1 MFFKNGLLQ
10 SFLCLGLIFLIAFP
24 AYPEIKGREVI
35 IELMDKTTFTGK
47 LLTVALDEI
56 RVYSDKSVEKIKTSQ
71 TTVYKPLIS
80 KWVWYGIFISM
91 LGLITYLSFNDSA
104 VSAGLLEKFNLGTLP
119 KFSMPNLFSGLH
131 FSKTTIYACVLL
143 TLMLFIQIPI
153 IKHVMN
159 RRLEI

>member
-1 MFFKNGLLQ
+1 MKANTDKYIEKFVDKMMK
-10 SFLCLGLIFLIAFP
+10 
-24 AYPEIKGREVI
+24 EISLETPSV
-35 IELMDKTTFTGK
+35 DFTAQIMSQV
-47 LLTVALDEI
+47 L
-56 RVYSDKSVEKIKTSQ
+56 KIKTSQ

-91 LGLITYLSFNDSA
+91 LGLIAYLSFNSSS
-104 VSAGLLEKFNLGTLP
+104 VSGGLLEKFNLGTLP

>member
-1 MFFKNGLLQ
+1 MKANTD
-10 SFLCLGLIFLIAFP
+10 
-24 AYPEIKGREVI
+24 KH
-35 IELMDKTTFTGK
+35 IEKFVDKMMKETTLDTPSVDFTAQVMSQV
-47 LLTVALDEI
+47 L
-56 RVYSDKSVEKIKTSQ
+56 KIKTSQ

-91 LGLITYLSFNDSA
+91 LGLIAYLSFNSSS
-104 VSAGLLEKFNLGTLP
+104 VSGGLLEKFNLGTLP

>member
-1 MFFKNGLLQ
+1 MKANTD
-10 SFLCLGLIFLIAFP
+10 
-24 AYPEIKGREVI
+24 KH
-35 IELMDKTTFTGK
+35 IEKFVDKMMKETNLDTPSVDFTAQVMSQV
-47 LLTVALDEI
+47 L
-56 RVYSDKSVEKIKTSQ
+56 KIKTSQ

-91 LGLITYLSFNDSA
+91 LGLIAYLSFNSSS
-104 VSAGLLEKFNLGTLP
+104 VSGGLLEKFNLGTLP

>member
-1 MFFKNGLLQ
+1 MKANTD
-10 SFLCLGLIFLIAFP
+10 
-24 AYPEIKGREVI
+24 KH
-35 IELMDKTTFTGK
+35 IEKFVDKMMKETTLDTPSVDFTAQVMSQILK
-47 LLTVALDEI
+47 I
-56 RVYSDKSVEKIKTSQ
+56 RTSQ
-71 TTVYKPLIS
+71 ATVYKPLIS

-91 LGLITYLSFNDSA
+91 LGLIAYLSFNSSS
-104 VSAGLLEKFNLGTLP
+104 VSGGLLEKFNLGTLP
-119 KFSMPNLFSGLH
+119 KFNIPNLFSGLH

>member
-1 MFFKNGLLQ
+1 MKANTD
-10 SFLCLGLIFLIAFP
+10 
-24 AYPEIKGREVI
+24 KH
-35 IELMDKTTFTGK
+35 IEKFVDKMMKETTLDTPSVDFTAQVMSQILK
-47 LLTVALDEI
+47 I
-56 RVYSDKSVEKIKTSQ
+56 RTSQ
-71 TTVYKPLIS
+71 ATVYKPLIS

-91 LGLITYLSFNDSA
+91 LGLIAYLSFNSSA
-104 VSAGLLEKFNLGTLP
+104 VSGGLLEKFNLGTLP

-159 RRLEI
+159 KRLEI

>member
-1 MFFKNGLLQ
+1 MKAKTDKEIEK
-10 SFLCLGLIFLIAFP
+10 LI
-24 AYPEIKGREVI
+24 
-35 IELMDKTTFTGK
+35 DKMMKETTLESPSLDFTSQVMSQV
-47 LLTVALDEI
+47 L
-56 RVYSDKSVEKIKTSQ
+56 KIKTSQ

-91 LGLITYLSFNDSA
+91 LGLIAYLSFNSSA
-104 VSAGLLEKFNLGTLP
+104 VSGGLLEKFNLGTLP

>member
-1 MFFKNGLLQ
+1 MKANTD
-10 SFLCLGLIFLIAFP
+10 
-24 AYPEIKGREVI
+24 KH
-35 IELMDKTTFTGK
+35 IEKFVDKMMKETTLDTPSVDFTAQVMSQILK
-47 LLTVALDEI
+47 I
-56 RVYSDKSVEKIKTSQ
+56 RTSQ
-71 TTVYKPLIS
+71 ATVYKPLIS

-91 LGLITYLSFNDSA
+91 LGLIAYLSFNSSA
-104 VSAGLLEKFNLGTLP
+104 VSGGLLEKFNLGTLP

>member
-1 MFFKNGLLQ
+1 MKANTD
-10 SFLCLGLIFLIAFP
+10 
-24 AYPEIKGREVI
+24 KH
-35 IELMDKTTFTGK
+35 IEKFVDKMMKETTLDTPSVDFTAQVMSQV
-47 LLTVALDEI
+47 L
-56 RVYSDKSVEKIKTSQ
+56 KIKTSQ

-91 LGLITYLSFNDSA
+91 LGLIAYLSFNSSA
-104 VSAGLLEKFNLGTLP
+104 VSGSLLEKFNLGTFP
-119 KFSMPNLFSGLH
+119 KFNMPNLFSGLQ

-159 RRLEI
+159 KRLEI

>member
-1 MFFKNGLLQ
+1 MKANTD
-10 SFLCLGLIFLIAFP
+10 
-24 AYPEIKGREVI
+24 KH
-35 IELMDKTTFTGK
+35 IEKFVDKKMKETTLDTPSVDFTAQVMSQILK
-47 LLTVALDEI
+47 I
-56 RVYSDKSVEKIKTSQ
+56 RTSQ
-71 TTVYKPLIS
+71 ATVYKPLIS

-91 LGLITYLSFNDSA
+91 LGLIAYLSFNSSS
-104 VSAGLLEKFNLGTLP
+104 VSGGLLEKFNLGTLP

>member
-1 MFFKNGLLQ
+1 MKANTD
-10 SFLCLGLIFLIAFP
+10 
-24 AYPEIKGREVI
+24 KH
-35 IELMDKTTFTGK
+35 IEKFVDKMMKETTLDTPSVDFTAQIMSQV
-47 LLTVALDEI
+47 L
-56 RVYSDKSVEKIKTSQ
+56 KIKTSQ

-91 LGLITYLSFNDSA
+91 LGLIAYLSFNSSA
-104 VSAGLLEKFNLGTLP
+104 VSGGLLEKFNLGTFP
-119 KFSMPNLFSGLH
+119 KFNMPNLFSGLH

-159 RRLEI
+159 KRLEI

>member
-1 MFFKNGLLQ
+1 MKANTDKHIEKFVDQMMK
-10 SFLCLGLIFLIAFP
+10 
-24 AYPEIKGREVI
+24 EISLDTPSV
-35 IELMDKTTFTGK
+35 DFTAQIMSQV
-47 LLTVALDEI
+47 L
-56 RVYSDKSVEKIKTSQ
+56 KIKTSQ

-119 KFSMPNLFSGLH
+119 KFSMRNLFSGLH

>member
-1 MFFKNGLLQ
+1 MKVNTDKHIEKFVDKMMK
-10 SFLCLGLIFLIAFP
+10 
-24 AYPEIKGREVI
+24 EISLDTPSV
-35 IELMDKTTFTGK
+35 DFTAQIMSQV
-47 LLTVALDEI
+47 L
-56 RVYSDKSVEKIKTSQ
+56 KIKTSQ

>member
-1 MFFKNGLLQ
+1 MKANTDKYIEKFVDKMMK
-10 SFLCLGLIFLIAFP
+10 
-24 AYPEIKGREVI
+24 EISLETPSV
-35 IELMDKTTFTGK
+35 DFTAQIMSQV
-47 LLTVALDEI
+47 L
-56 RVYSDKSVEKIKTSQ
+56 KIKTSQ

-91 LGLITYLSFNDSA
+91 LGLIAYLSFNSSA
-104 VSAGLLEKFNLGTLP
+104 VSGGLLEKFNLGTLP